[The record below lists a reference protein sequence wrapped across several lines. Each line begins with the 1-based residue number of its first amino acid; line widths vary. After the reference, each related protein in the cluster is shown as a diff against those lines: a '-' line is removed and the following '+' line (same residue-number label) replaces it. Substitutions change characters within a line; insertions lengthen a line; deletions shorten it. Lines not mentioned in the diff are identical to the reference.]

1 MSVPAETPGARVR
14 SSTPLALAAL
24 VIYLLG
30 GLFTFGGL
38 LLSIRRWFTVGPSGL
53 SSGILMVVVGISLSM
68 LGVLFMRIVRN
79 RGRR

>member
-1 MSVPAETPGARVR
+1 MAVT
-14 SSTPLALAAL
+14 AL

-38 LLSIRRWFTVGPSGL
+38 FLSIRRWFTVGPAGLASGM
-53 SSGILMVVVGISLSM
+53 LMVVIGIMFSL

>member
-24 VIYLLG
+24 VIYLFG

-38 LLSIRRWFTVGPSGL
+38 ILSVRRWFTVGPSGL

>member
-1 MSVPAETPGARVR
+1 MTRPAGTSVR
-14 SSTPLALAAL
+14 SSTPLAITAL
-24 VIYLLG
+24 VIYLFG

-38 LLSIRRWFTVGPSGL
+38 ILSVRRWFTVGSSGL
-53 SSGILMVVVGISLSM
+53 ASGILMVVVGIMLSM

>member
-1 MSVPAETPGARVR
+1 MNRGAN
-14 SSTPLALAAL
+14 SSTPLALTAL
-24 VIYLLG
+24 VVYLLG

-38 LLSIRRWFTVGPSGL
+38 FLSIRRWFTVGPSGL
-53 SSGILMVVVGISLSM
+53 ASGILLVVIGVFFSM

>member
-1 MSVPAETPGARVR
+1 MNRPVRIGVR
-14 SSTPLALAAL
+14 SSTRLAMTAL
-24 VIYLLG
+24 VVYLLG

-38 LLSIRRWFTVGPSGL
+38 FLSIRRWFTVGPSGL
-53 SSGILMVVVGISLSM
+53 ASGLFLVVIGVFFSM

>member
-1 MSVPAETPGARVR
+1 MT
-14 SSTPLALAAL
+14 AL
-24 VIYLLG
+24 VVYLLG

-38 LLSIRRWFTVGPSGL
+38 FLSIRRWFTVGPSGL
-53 SSGILMVVVGISLSM
+53 ASGVLLVVIGVFFSM

>member
-1 MSVPAETPGARVR
+1 MNRPARAGAR
-14 SSTPLALAAL
+14 SSTPLAMTAL
-24 VIYLLG
+24 VVYLLG

-38 LLSIRRWFTVGPSGL
+38 FLSIRRWFTVGPSGL
-53 SSGILMVVVGISLSM
+53 ASGVLLVVIGVFFSM

>member
-1 MSVPAETPGARVR
+1 MNRPARAGAR
-14 SSTPLALAAL
+14 SSTTLAMTAL
-24 VIYLLG
+24 VVYLLG

-38 LLSIRRWFTVGPSGL
+38 FLSIRRWFTVGPSGL
-53 SSGILMVVVGISLSM
+53 ASGVLLVVIGVFFSM

>member
-1 MSVPAETPGARVR
+1 MSAPAETPGARFR
-14 SSTPLALAAL
+14 SSSLLALTAL
-24 VIYLLG
+24 VIYLFG

-38 LLSIRRWFTVGPSGL
+38 VLSVRRWFSHGPSGL

>member
-1 MSVPAETPGARVR
+1 MTRPAVR
-14 SSTPLALAAL
+14 SGTRLALTAL

-38 LLSIRRWFTVGPSGL
+38 LFSVQRWFAVGPSGL
-53 SSGILMVVVGISLSM
+53 SSGILMVVVGIMLCM

-79 RGRR
+79 RGKR

>member
-1 MSVPAETPGARVR
+1 MNRSAGTGAR
-14 SSTPLALAAL
+14 SSTPLALTAL
-24 VIYLLG
+24 VVYLLG

-38 LLSIRRWFTVGPSGL
+38 ILSIRRWFTVGPSGL
-53 SSGILMVVVGISLSM
+53 ASGILLVVIGVFFSM